1 MSMRVARMSLFINS
15 IGTASLK
22 YIRTGERVKCGS
34 SICICGYDDFLVQ
47 ELMLVISCRGA
58 SNEVRVL
65 LCCFLCIGEILSSCH
80 LFHY

>member
-22 YIRTGERVKCGS
+22 YIRTGERVKYGS
-34 SICICGYDDFLVQ
+34 SISGYDDFLVQ

-65 LCCFLCIGEILSSCH
+65 LCCFLCIGKILSSCH
-80 LFHY
+80 RFHY